1 MCVCLGGGVALQ
13 FALEIQFFAAY
24 WSMILCHLKKKKKKR
39 EDEEENEK

>member
-1 MCVCLGGGVALQ
+1 MGGGGALQ

-24 WSMILCHLKKKKKKR
+24 WSMILCHLKKKKKKKR